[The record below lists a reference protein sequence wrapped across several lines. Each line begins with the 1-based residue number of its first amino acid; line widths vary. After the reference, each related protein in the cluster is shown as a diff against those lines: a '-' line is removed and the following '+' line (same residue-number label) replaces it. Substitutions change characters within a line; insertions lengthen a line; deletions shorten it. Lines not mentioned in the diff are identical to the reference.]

1 MPRLLPQMTPEPP
14 PGYVAFVE
22 SHLPELR
29 REAERIAGDEDR
41 AAGLYPQALT
51 DVAVRWD
58 WFELLRR
65 RLNRPG
71 MADEYLHETL
81 LRRSVQSQSD
91 QDCPVEI
98 EVWRSD
104 DPRASP
110 YPLPTRPQH
119 GGPDANDPLHQAPPP
134 EPDAAARP
142 PTRSSAALRLLS
154 TFDGV
159 HGVEATH
166 IAEASIA
173 WWHAYE
179 ARRRF
184 LLIGVCSVFL
194 VVLAALVSVA
204 GR

>member
-1 MPRLLPQMTPEPP
+1 MTPEPP

-22 SHLPELR
+22 SHLLELR
-29 REAERIAGDEDR
+29 REAVRIAGDEDR

-58 WFELLRR
+58 WFELLRT
-65 RLNRPG
+65 RLNRPD
-71 MADEYLHETL
+71 MAAEYLHQAL
-81 LRRSVQSQSD
+81 LRRSVRSESD
-91 QDCPVEI
+91 QDWPVEI

-110 YPLPTRPQH
+110 YSMPARPQH
-119 GGPDANDPLHQAPPP
+119 GRPDPNGPLHEPPP
-134 EPDAAARP
+134 EPDAPAAAARP
-142 PTRSSAALRLLS
+142 PDRSSAALRLLS
-154 TFDGV
+154 TFDG
-159 HGVEATH
+159 GLRVEATH

-179 ARRRF
+179 AQRRF
-184 LLIGVCSVFL
+184 LLIGVCTVFL
-194 VVLAALVSVA
+194 LMLAALVSVA